1 MFIWFGNGYVMFR
14 YPPFCFRR
22 SESNGKWHGFQ
33 GSVKKPLTI
42 SELLKNFKNLPSLPQ
57 ILLRLIDALNDEA
70 VSLETVSRIISK
82 DPSLCAKVM
91 RLAHSPFVGMGNRI
105 KTIDQAVI
113 YLGIDVIKNLAISA
127 SVIQVFRRPEYRS
140 LVELNQFWFHSFTC
154 AVIARKIARKIAYGY
169 PEEAFLCGLLHDIGK
184 LILVVNFPKE
194 FSSLVPSPITP
205 LTYPANAEETIG
217 ISHSQAGAYII
228 ESWKLKTLMADA
240 VLYHHEALKKIEE
253 AFPLVKIVYSANL
266 LFHAGH
272 GASHPEGFAPLGVL
286 LDLSPVECDEILL
299 SARSEVMD
307 VAQSFEIDISPYI
320 QAPESGVASEPLNTR
335 DSIHDRLIDRVESIS
350 MMNGTLQSLL
360 TADSLSSILKVVE
373 KGASILFDVAE
384 VCFFLLDVEKN
395 ILIGTAAPE
404 GDGKKEAVNGLVIKA
419 DSQSAI
425 ARALIQQKM
434 TDTFDADLS
443 GELSIIDE
451 QLIRLIGEEGL
462 FCVPMLAGKEPV
474 GVMVMGVSEELKN
487 SLLSLSRKVTMLV
500 NQAAIALRMEREKE
514 ARIRIIKSERLDASA
529 QTARKVIHE
538 VNNPLGIIKNYI
550 KILGLKLPEKHPAQD
565 ELKIISEEIDRV
577 KLIMMNLSQ
586 FSKPAVGSPELLD
599 VNEMLAGFL
608 SVIEKSMMMLSGVE
622 LRFIPDETLPKIFSV
637 KNNIKQALLNLVKNS
652 VEAMGEGGRISI
664 STRALNAAGKPI
676 SGEAAEDAESV
687 EIRVQDNGPGLP
699 DPIKTHIFEP
709 FYSTKE
715 GEHAGLGLAI
725 ANSTIHEIGGGI
737 TWSSD
742 KKSGARFSIILPVS
756 VRPRK

>member
-1 MFIWFGNGYVMFR
+1 
-14 YPPFCFRR
+14 
-22 SESNGKWHGFQ
+22 
-33 GSVKKPLTI
+33 
-42 SELLKNFKNLPSLPQ
+42 
-57 ILLRLIDALNDEA
+57 
-70 VSLETVSRIISK
+70 
-82 DPSLCAKVM
+82 
-91 RLAHSPFVGMGNRI
+91 
-105 KTIDQAVI
+105 
-113 YLGIDVIKNLAISA
+113 
-127 SVIQVFRRPEYRS
+127 
-140 LVELNQFWFHSFTC
+140 
-154 AVIARKIARKIAYGY
+154 
-169 PEEAFLCGLLHDIGK
+169 
-184 LILVVNFPKE
+184 
-194 FSSLVPSPITP
+194 
-205 LTYPANAEETIG
+205 
-217 ISHSQAGAYII
+217 
-228 ESWKLKTLMADA
+228 
-240 VLYHHEALKKIEE
+240 
-253 AFPLVKIVYSANL
+253 
-266 LFHAGH
+266 
-272 GASHPEGFAPLGVL
+272 
-286 LDLSPVECDEILL
+286 
-299 SARSEVMD
+299 
-307 VAQSFEIDISPYI
+307 
-320 QAPESGVASEPLNTR
+320 
-335 DSIHDRLIDRVESIS
+335 
-350 MMNGTLQSLL
+350 
-360 TADSLSSILKVVE
+360 
-373 KGASILFDVAE
+373 
-384 VCFFLLDVEKN
+384 
-395 ILIGTAAPE
+395 
-404 GDGKKEAVNGLVIKA
+404 
-419 DSQSAI
+419 
-425 ARALIQQKM
+425 
-434 TDTFDADLS
+434 
-443 GELSIIDE
+443 
-451 QLIRLIGEEGL
+451 
-462 FCVPMLAGKEPV
+462 
-474 GVMVMGVSEELKN
+474 
-487 SLLSLSRKVTMLV
+487 
-500 NQAAIALRMEREKE
+500 MEREKE

-652 VEAMGEGGRISI
+652 VEAMGEGGWISI